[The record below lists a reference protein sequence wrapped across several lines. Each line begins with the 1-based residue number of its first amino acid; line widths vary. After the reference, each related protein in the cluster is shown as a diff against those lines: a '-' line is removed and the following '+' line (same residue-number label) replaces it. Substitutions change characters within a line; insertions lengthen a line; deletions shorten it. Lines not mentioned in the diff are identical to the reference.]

1 MASQLVWLKGAL
13 ITSGEVEPLTT
24 TTELSPE
31 PGVQDDGGGPMGPQ
45 DASGASLPLES
56 VLLYS
61 L

>member
-1 MASQLVWLKGAL
+1 M

-45 DASGASLPLES
+45 DASGASLPLDS